1 MWILPKNLTSHTFHS
16 ASAMVESTSDST
28 EFSETDYDSPLFARS
43 KPLLWKML
51 CRKWKQ
57 DSFLRLRSGLIY
69 GHSLG
74 KNFKMSRWYQ
84 EVFPA
89 SHSLLPE
96 SGKEIKTQDTS
107 SPSSLMESNDA
118 DRDLFSWKMSKE
130 SFQASLLEKA
140 GQTQQEHRFCSMS
153 LENWSVWVTRQRQEY
168 LARAKQARPTSA
180 KESLSWPTAR
190 SRDWKDSGDL
200 SQTSYGMTL
209 PRMAQQEE
217 QNWVTP
223 TTIQIQRQ
231 DMQKRIDY
239 RASVGRKYVPG
250 SLEEQMQ
257 HHGQIPPENWATPST
272 MYGAM
277 YPETNADKRNSPS
290 LASQAA
296 MWPTPTTAEA
306 GKISNQPNHG
316 QTGLS
321 NHPAIVGE
329 CNREK
334 YEKSRHGLP
343 APENSN
349 THGNH
354 QGSSEQ
360 SQKNWQTFAP
370 GTHNRGETPHRQVV
384 RALVNGEK
392 AQTQCLTVDQVF
404 AEEIKGTNKQH
415 WPTPTMQD
423 GKQGGIT
430 PSQAVKGAGHTGLLH
445 IAAIKSQQD
454 WRTPSSSDGEGG
466 IMEMREGCAG
476 KYKLRDHV
484 AAVEKQDWRTPT
496 VAEEKN
502 QNTSKQVYLQNQVG
516 ATPKQWATPR
526 SGKTTDENPETWAKR
541 QANGDVATMPLT
553 VQVKQWATPQASDH
567 IEGRRTDLDSNQK
580 CLGRDMKTWAT
591 PNAFDWNTAENTQAW
606 EKRAEKQKEAGVNLH
621 LPLKSQTIHE
631 KEKQVGTL
639 NPNTAKLNPRWVEML
654 MNLPLGWTS
663 PNCPA
668 SVILNW
674 PKFVSG
680 CLRLNPAQTN
690 SDCSEMVLS
699 DQRQQELF

>member
-1 MWILPKNLTSHTFHS
+1 
-16 ASAMVESTSDST
+16 MVESTSDST

-107 SPSSLMESNDA
+107 SHSSLMESNDA

-153 LENWSVWVTRQRQEY
+153 LENWSVWVTKQRQEY
-168 LARAKQARPTSA
+168 LARAKQVRPTSA

-430 PSQAVKGAGHTGLLH
+430 PSQAVEGAGHTGLLH
-445 IAAIKSQQD
+445 VAAIKSQ
-454 WRTPSSSDGEGG
+454 
-466 IMEMREGCAG
+466 
-476 KYKLRDHV
+476 
-484 AAVEKQDWRTPT
+484 QDWRTPT

-502 QNTSKQVYLQNQVG
+502 QNTSKQIYLQNQVG
-516 ATPKQWATPR
+516 ATP
-526 SGKTTDENPETWAKR
+526 
-541 QANGDVATMPLT
+541 
-553 VQVKQWATPQASDH
+553 KQWATPQASDH

-631 KEKQVGTL
+631 KEKQVGVL

-654 MNLPLGWTS
+654 MGLNLGWTS

-690 SDCSEMVLS
+690 SACSEMALS
-699 DQRQQELF
+699 DQRQPELF

>member
-1 MWILPKNLTSHTFHS
+1 
-16 ASAMVESTSDST
+16 MVESTSDST

-89 SHSLLPE
+89 NHSLLPE

-107 SPSSLMESNDA
+107 SHSSLMESNDA

-153 LENWSVWVTRQRQEY
+153 LENWNVWVTKQRQEY

-180 KESLSWPTAR
+180 KEYLSWPTAR

-239 RASVGRKYVPG
+239 RASIGRMYVPG

-257 HHGQIPPENWATPST
+257 H
-272 MYGAM
+272 
-277 YPETNADKRNSPS
+277 
-290 LASQAA
+290 
-296 MWPTPTTAEA
+296 
-306 GKISNQPNHG
+306 
-316 QTGLS
+316 
-321 NHPAIVGE
+321 
-329 CNREK
+329 
-334 YEKSRHGLP
+334 HGLP

-354 QGSSEQ
+354 QESSEQ
-360 SQKNWQTFAP
+360 SQEN
-370 GTHNRGETPHRQVV
+370 
-384 RALVNGEK
+384 
-392 AQTQCLTVDQVF
+392 
-404 AEEIKGTNKQH
+404 

-430 PSQAVKGAGHTGLLH
+430 PFQCKGGNHTNLLH
-445 IAAIKSQQD
+445 VAAIKSQQD

-502 QNTSKQVYLQNQVG
+502 QNTSKQIYLQNQVG
-516 ATPKQWATPR
+516 AVQKQWATPIIGDSHLASTPEVAR
-526 SGKTTDENPETWAKR
+526 KRIEEGKVTLSR
-541 QANGDVATMPLT
+541 QMAA
-553 VQVKQWATPQASDH
+553 QWATPQASDH

-631 KEKQVGTL
+631 KEKQVGVL

-690 SDCSEMVLS
+690 SACSEMALS
-699 DQRQQELF
+699 DQQQPELF